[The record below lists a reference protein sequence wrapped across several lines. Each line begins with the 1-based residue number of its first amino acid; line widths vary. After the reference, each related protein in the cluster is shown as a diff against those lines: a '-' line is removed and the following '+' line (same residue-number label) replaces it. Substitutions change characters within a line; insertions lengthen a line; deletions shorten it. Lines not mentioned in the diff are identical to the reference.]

1 MTVRRYTRPPP
12 PQWPLDRQS
21 SCIRNGYKL
30 EYFFSFRPKRD
41 ENVSRE
47 HGGASSQASSWSATQ
62 RSHRLECAAPI
73 VATTSAV
80 KLRQRT
86 SISDTASTTFAG
98 TTAVADTP
106 TTVTATAITATTVA
120 ATGVAATAT
129 VHNPAITMESF
140 METRSAP
147 NAFDDGHKNDHA

>member
-1 MTVRRYTRPPP
+1 M
-12 PQWPLDRQS
+12 
-21 SCIRNGYKL
+21 
-30 EYFFSFRPKRD
+30 
-41 ENVSRE
+41 
-47 HGGASSQASSWSATQ
+47 Q
-62 RSHRLECAAPI
+62 RSRGLARAAPI
-73 VATTSAV
+73 VATTSAA

-86 SISDTASTTFAG
+86 SISDTASTTFDG
-98 TTAVADTP
+98 TTAVADT
-106 TTVTATAITATTVA
+106 TLHRHTATAITATTVA